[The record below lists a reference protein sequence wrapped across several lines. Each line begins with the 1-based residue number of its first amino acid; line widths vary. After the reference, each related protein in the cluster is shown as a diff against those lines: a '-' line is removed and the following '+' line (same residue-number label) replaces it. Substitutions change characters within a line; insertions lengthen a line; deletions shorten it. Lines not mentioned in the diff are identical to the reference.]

1 MYFLDTSAILELL
14 YGTEKGEQI
23 RSVITEKPLAISS
36 ISIHELFVGLKEKEL
51 LPLTNFLREIAVLD
65 FDKKA
70 ALKSAEL
77 ARELKKRGKM
87 INAIDLFIAATGLV
101 HGYRLITC
109 DRHFLNI
116 EQLDAQ
122 VF

>member
-1 MYFLDTSAILELL
+1 MYFLDTSAILEIL
-14 YGTEKGEQI
+14 YGTEKGDQI
-23 RSVITEKPLAISS
+23 CNVITEKPLAISS

-51 LPLTNFLREIAVLD
+51 LPLTNLLREITVLD
-65 FDKKA
+65 FDKQS

-109 DRHFLNI
+109 DKHFLSI

>member
-23 RSVITEKPLAISS
+23 REVITEKPLAMSS

-51 LPLTNFLREIAVLD
+51 LPLTNFLREIAILD

-87 INAIDLFIAATGLV
+87 ILERD
-101 HGYRLITC
+101 
-109 DRHFLNI
+109 
-116 EQLDAQ
+116 
-122 VF
+122 